1 MLVLQLLWDD
11 PSTSLTDPQ
20 LHFWLERLPR
30 SQPPNTQTHNPTNA
44 VQRHPGARGHG
55 ALLRAI
61 GLWLGQ
67 PLADRMTRT
76 RRTLLLPTLDGV
88 PIASPELAPSPV
100 DLSKTQWQAWRVPA
114 LTLRDPA
121 RLLRWLTHAK
131 LPANVALGAS
141 AKFWLAANAFVD
153 RLVDERSFAPYAGE
167 DMHTLLARWS
177 PVFDTESS
185 ARLRD
190 LASTMPGMC
199 RAGLPLLADPVTHRI
214 PEILPFLLS
223 FIERIL
229 DRRARRVMR
238 PQLLPTIALE
248 DKKLP
253 ARWLRK
259 LIGPAGSAYLLLR
272 SSEDFDQADVLREWL
287 APLHVLP
294 EARGRLCL
302 QLDEPANDQTG
313 WRLTYFIQDMDE
325 PSVLIPVGQIWHHQ
339 GRDAV
344 IAQRRFI
351 NAHQTLLADLGRAA
365 VICPPIADSL
375 RHAAPETVFLTV
387 DQAHE
392 FLSTQAAPLEE
403 ANIAVRVPAW
413 WRQQRKLTVQ
423 MKMED
428 REAFFGVQTLVKFN
442 WQVALGD
449 TVISRA
455 EFETLARLKAPLAQ
469 VAGQWVEVNTDNLRK
484 ALRFFNKHK
493 RGMTLIE
500 TLKVASNGAE
510 QELGLSVTAID
521 VKGELRKLLNRLR
534 GASQIA
540 PVEVAGSFVGELR
553 PYQERGLSWMAF
565 LSEYGL
571 GACLADD
578 MGLGKTVQML
588 ALIEH
593 WRKHDKKFG
602 PVLLICPMS
611 IIGNWM
617 RESNRF
623 APKLRVLIQH
633 GPQRLLGAELG
644 KAIRTHDLI
653 LTTYQLAQR
662 DIALLRQTKWRAVV
676 LDEAQNVKNIDN
688 KQAQAVRLLDTRQ
701 RIALTGT
708 PVENR
713 LIELWSILDFLN
725 PGYLGSREQF
735 QRRYARPIERGDPN
749 RADDLKRI
757 VQPFI
762 LRRVKTDKSI
772 ISDLP
777 NKYEQTVYCN
787 LTREQATLYQAVTR
801 DMLERIANAEGF
813 VRARLI
819 LTALTKLKQ
828 ICNHPAH
835 YLGDSSRLSG
845 RSGKLARLE
854 AMLEEVLS
862 VGEKALIFSQYTG
875 MAGPLHDYLK
885 QKFKREVLYLNGQ
898 VSQRKRDEMVWR
910 FQEEPSGPPIF
921 VLSLKAGGTG
931 LNLTAANHVFH
942 YDRWWNPAVENQAT
956 DRAFRI
962 GQRRDVQVH
971 KLVCLGTLEERIDQL
986 LQKKRAL
993 AEKIIGDGE
1002 SWLTELSTQQLR
1014 DLFAMGAEAEGE

>member
-11 PSTSLTDPQ
+11 PITSFTDPQ
-20 LHFWLERLPR
+20 LHLWLERLPR
-30 SQPPNTQTHNPTNA
+30 QKAINSQTAKPSNSI
-44 VQRHPGARGHG
+44 QRHPGARGHT
-55 ALLRAI
+55 ALARAVGI
-61 GLWLGQ
+61 WLGQ
-67 PLADRMTRT
+67 PIADRMTRT
-76 RRTLLLPTLDGV
+76 RRILLLPSAADV
-88 PIASPELAPSPV
+88 PVSAPELAPPLT
-100 DLSKTQWQAWRVPA
+100 DLSTVQWQPWRVPA

-121 RLLRWLTHAK
+121 RLLRWLAHAK
-131 LPANVALGAS
+131 LPETVALGAS

-153 RLVDERSFAPYAGE
+153 RLIEQRAFAPYAGE
-167 DMHTLLARWS
+167 DAHTLLARWS

-185 ARLRD
+185 ALMRD
-190 LASTMPGMC
+190 LAAAMPGIC
-199 RAGLPLLADPVTHRI
+199 RSVVPALADPATHRI
-214 PEILPFLLS
+214 PEALPLLLG
-223 FIERIL
+223 FVERVL

-238 PQLLPTIALE
+238 SHLLPMIAPE
-248 DKKLP
+248 DSKLP

-259 LIGPAGSAYLLLR
+259 LIGPAGNAYVLLR
-272 SSEDFDQADVLREWL
+272 SSEDFDQGDVLREWL

-302 QLDEPANDQTG
+302 QLDEPSGDQTG
-313 WRLTYFIQDMDE
+313 WRLSYFIQDMDE

-392 FLSTQAAPLEE
+392 FLSTQAAQLEE
-403 ANIAVRVPAW
+403 TNIAARVPAW
-413 WRQQRKLTVQ
+413 WRQKIPLTLKL
-423 MKMED
+423 KMED
-428 REAFFGVQTLVKFN
+428 REAFFGIETLVKFN

-455 EFETLARLKAPLAQ
+455 EFETLARLKAPLVQ

-510 QELGLSVTAID
+510 QDIGLSVSEVD

-534 GASQIA
+534 GASQIT
-540 PVEVAGSFVGELR
+540 PVEVADSFVGELR
-553 PYQERGLSWMAF
+553 PYQERGLSWLAF

-611 IIGNWM
+611 IVGNWM
-617 RESNRF
+617 REAGRF
-623 APKLRVLIQH
+623 APKLRVLIHH
-633 GPQRLLGAELG
+633 GKQRQLGDELS
-644 KAIRTHDLI
+644 KAIRKHDLI
-653 LTTYQLAQR
+653 LTTYQLAHR
-662 DIALLRQTKWRAVV
+662 DIAALRQTKWRAVV

-688 KQAQAVRLLDTRQ
+688 KQAQAVRVLDTRQ

-713 LIELWSILDFLN
+713 LTELWSILDFLN
-725 PGYLGSREQF
+725 PGYLGAREQF
-735 QRRYARPIERGDPN
+735 QRRYERAIERGSVE

-777 NKYEQTVYCN
+777 NKSEHVVYCN

-801 DMLERIANAEGF
+801 DMLERITNTEGF
-813 VRARLI
+813 ERARLI
-819 LTALTKLKQ
+819 LTALTRLKQ

-835 YLGDSSRLSG
+835 YLGDSSRLGG
-845 RSGKLARLE
+845 RSGKLSRLE

-862 VGEKALIFSQYTG
+862 VKEKALIFTQYTG
-875 MAGPLHDYLK
+875 MAGPLQQHLK
-885 QKFKREVLYLNGQ
+885 QVFKREVLYLNGQ

-1014 DLFAMGAEAEGE
+1014 DLFSMGTEAVGD